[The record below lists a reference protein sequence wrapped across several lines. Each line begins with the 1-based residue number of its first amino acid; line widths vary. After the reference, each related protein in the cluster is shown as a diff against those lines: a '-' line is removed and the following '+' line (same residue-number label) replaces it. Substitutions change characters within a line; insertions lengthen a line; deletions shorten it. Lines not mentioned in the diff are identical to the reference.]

1 MFISFSGI
9 DGAGKTTQIEKL
21 CASLGDQGFAAR
33 PMSFWNDVAT
43 LTRFR
48 ERAGHALFRGDKGV
62 GSPSA
67 PIRRRDKDVRS
78 RLMSCVRL
86 CLYALD
92 ALSLRA
98 AMTKLVADDGRS
110 IVIFDRFIYDEFA
123 NLDLRSPVIR
133 TYIRLVARFVPRPH
147 VSFLLDADPEQA
159 YARKPEYPIEFLRS
173 NRAAFRT
180 VSELIGGITAI
191 ESLPVQEVAREVL
204 GLVGTAL
211 SRETR

>member
-1 MFISFSGI
+1 
-9 DGAGKTTQIEKL
+9 
-21 CASLGDQGFAAR
+21 
-33 PMSFWNDVAT
+33 MSFWNDVAT